1 MSTFTFVISCLT
13 TSNLPWFTELTFQVP
28 MQYCSLQHQTL
39 LPSSVT
45 STTGCCF
52 CFGSVSSFFLELF
65 FHWSPSPYWVPTN
78 LGFHLSASYIF
89 AFSCSSWGSG
99 SKRTRGGFPFPPP
112 VGHILS
118 ELLMPCLSWVALH
131 STAHSFIELH
141 RSLCRDKAVILEGEL
156 SMNKSF

>member
-89 AFSCSSWGSG
+89 AFSCSSWGFQGKNTEVTCHSILQWTTFIITLKKTKNMALSG
-99 SKRTRGGFPFPPP
+99 
-112 VGHILS
+112 
-118 ELLMPCLSWVALH
+118 LLVPRALETQQ
-131 STAHSFIELH
+131 SRLK
-141 RSLCRDKAVILEGEL
+141 L
-156 SMNKSF
+156 